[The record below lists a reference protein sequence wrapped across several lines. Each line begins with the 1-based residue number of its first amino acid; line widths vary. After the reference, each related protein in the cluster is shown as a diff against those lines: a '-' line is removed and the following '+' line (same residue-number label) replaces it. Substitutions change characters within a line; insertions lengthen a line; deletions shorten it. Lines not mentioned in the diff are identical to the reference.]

1 MKKTRIMLLAVMF
14 AALGFTACSGGTES
28 TETTAAASSAEEVS
42 TEESGGGGSEAA
54 QAEGVEE
61 DRVYIG
67 AVAAEAG
74 IPYFTTM
81 QWGAL
86 DAAKD
91 YNVELYWTGPA
102 E

>member
-1 MKKTRIMLLAVMF
+1 MKKTRLMLLAVMF
-14 AALGFTACSGGTES
+14 AALGLTACSGGTES

-67 AVAAEAG
+67 AVAAEKRG
-74 IPYFTTM
+74 SHILPLCNGERWMPRRTTM
-81 QWGAL
+81 
-86 DAAKD
+86 
-91 YNVELYWTGPA
+91 
-102 E
+102 